1 MYLQSYKENLMSSG
15 EMVTYQ
21 IYEEGLWFSMS
32 HGLCDLC
39 IYNLKPWNLNPKLN
53 SKENHLTKA
62 ST

>member
-1 MYLQSYKENLMSSG
+1 MSSG